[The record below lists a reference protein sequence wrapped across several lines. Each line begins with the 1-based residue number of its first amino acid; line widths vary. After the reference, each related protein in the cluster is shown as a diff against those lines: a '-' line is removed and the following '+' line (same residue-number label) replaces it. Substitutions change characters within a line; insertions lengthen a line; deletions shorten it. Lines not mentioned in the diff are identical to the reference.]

1 MLGRF
6 KQGLDNGIWW
16 DAGALHN
23 ELRAA
28 RPDWTAARWA
38 NGITQARDDL
48 KASIAKWR
56 DKRLPNRF
64 PRFRRR
70 KHEVAC
76 SFPVATCRVEGRRV
90 RIPKLGWV
98 RMREP
103 VRFDGKLVH
112 RVTVRREADKWRV
125 AFTVDTQTAPIPKRG
140 RHVVGV
146 DVGVKALAVTS
157 DGAEYAN
164 PKPLD
169 RALKA
174 LRGVNK
180 AISRSIQ
187 VHGRNR
193 SSNRRNNL
201 YAKRRRI
208 YARIEGIR
216 ANAHRQAASAI
227 AKSADAVVL
236 ETLRVKNLLRNRRLS
251 RALSDAALGAFLSE
265 MAWQCKKRG
274 VRLVEADTFYPS
286 TKTCSDCGALK
297 PMRLDERT
305 YACADCGLAL
315 DRDYNA
321 ALNLRGVGMTAL
333 RGDEGK
339 SSVIAPLA
347 PVREARTRLVQLDLF
362 SFGQT

>member
-1 MLGRF
+1 M
-6 KQGLDNGIWW
+6 
-16 DAGALHN
+16 
-23 ELRAA
+23 
-28 RPDWTAARWA
+28 
-38 NGITQARDDL
+38 
-48 KASIAKWR
+48 
-56 DKRLPNRF
+56 
-64 PRFRRR
+64 
-70 KHEVAC
+70 
-76 SFPVATCRVEGRRV
+76 ATCRVEGRRV

-112 RVTVRREADKWRV
+112 RATVRRVADRWWV
-125 AFTVDTQTAPIPKRG
+125 SFTVDTKTAPTPKRG
-140 RHVVGV
+140 SHVVGV
-146 DVGVKALAVTS
+146 GVKSLAVTS

-169 RALKA
+169 CALKA

-274 VRLVEADTFYPS
+274 VRLVEAGAFYPS
-286 TKTCSDCGALK
+286 TKTCSDCGAIK

-305 YACADCGLAL
+305 YGCADCGLVL

-347 PVREARTRLVQLDLF
+347 PVCEARTNPVQTDLF
-362 SFGQT
+362 CFEQT